1 MERSSIERYKLWC
14 VLIALC
20 HILGKNVHFCYCC
33 YCSLLMA
40 LLPPACDMSWGQWS
54 FKPFPYLTWL
64 CRVRPANLHGQSF
77 FFNFIEHIATLFI
90 HVQYMYNKTKL
101 LFIWPVFFYVFHNF
115 VTTCSFMHH
124 SWCIPVMPKDDLGR
138 DLIKN
143 SQEGLRSFLQMFSP
157 PYTLSCT
164 PFAKPLAHC

>member
-40 LLPPACDMSWGQWS
+40 LLPPVCDMSWGQWS
-54 FKPFPYLTWL
+54 FKLFPYLTWL
-64 CRVRPANLHGQSF
+64 CRVRPANLHGQSFFSF

-101 LFIWPVFFYVFHNF
+101 LFKWPVFFYVFHNF

-124 SWCIPVMPKDDLGR
+124 NAKRWPRSGFNQKQPGR
-138 DLIKN
+138 VEK
-143 SQEGLRSFLQMFSP
+143 FLADV
-157 PYTLSCT
+157 LT
-164 PFAKPLAHC
+164 PLHFKLHTFR